1 VSTRRR
7 QREIPPSLWT
17 DPGLLG
23 APKPARLTGMG
34 LWGFVDDE
42 GRAELRA
49 DLIAGAVYPGDPE
62 MTPEVIEEHIVQLD
76 ESGFLRIFDAEGTTW
91 IALSR
96 PLRTPRPLASECPPP
111 PVQEASGRFLAV
123 GGARARER
131 VREEQEGRTSEWARW
146 AQEQESGGTRTPKR
160 PLLLD
165 APPIG
170 CPDHPNGRFAD
181 CGPCGTA
188 RRRHDRWV
196 AQQRYTEQIAEQP
209 ADPEPDWATTEKPW

>member
-1 VSTRRR
+1 
-7 QREIPPSLWT
+7 
-17 DPGLLG
+17 
-23 APKPARLTGMG
+23 M
-34 LWGFVDDE
+34 DDE

-62 MTPEVIEEHIVQLD
+62 MTPEVIEEHLMLLD
-76 ESGFLRIFDAEGTTW
+76 ESGFLRIFDADGATW
-91 IALSR
+91 IALTR
-96 PLRTPRPLASECPPP
+96 PLRTPRPLPSECPPP

-123 GGARARER
+123 GGARER
-131 VREEQEGRTSEWARW
+131 VRAEQGERASEWARW
-146 AQEQESGGTRTPKR
+146 EQEQERTRIPKR

-170 CPDHPNGRFAD
+170 CPDHPNGRYAD

-196 AQQRYTEQIAEQP
+196 AQQRYEDQIAKFNEEQ
-209 ADPEPDWATTEKPW
+209 EQEGPW

>member
-1 VSTRRR
+1 MTRRR
-7 QREIPPSLWT
+7 QREIPPALWT
-17 DPGLLG
+17 DPGLLR

-62 MTPEVIEEHIVQLD
+62 MTPEVIEEHVMLLD
-76 ESGFLRIFDAEGTTW
+76 ESGFLRIFDANGSTW

-96 PLRTPRPLASECPPP
+96 PLRTPRPMASECPPP
-111 PVQEASGRFLAV
+111 PAPEPSGRFMAV
-123 GGARARER
+123 GGARER
-131 VREEQEGRTSEWARW
+131 VRAEQDERASEWARW
-146 AQEQESGGTRTPKR
+146 AQEQERTPVPKR

-170 CPDHPNGRFAD
+170 CPEHPNGRFAD

-196 AQQRYTEQIAEQP
+196 AQQRYEDQVGKFNDEQEQ
-209 ADPEPDWATTEKPW
+209 EGPW